1 MPKSTELQDGKPRRG
16 DIWRVDL
23 EPTIGS
29 EIRSDKGRR
38 GDTRPILVLSRPR
51 VGEKSVYLCAP
62 ITNYKPDRDELRF
75 WRIEISDTPENGL
88 DKMSCNAAPALESC
102 FGDSLNFTNHAP
114 RFYRRN
120 RRRVRQLRSRAQ
132 GQSRTAS
139 ASFFG
144 RSLLPARRRNRG

>member
-1 MPKSTELQDGKPRRG
+1 MRTHNPAELHEDKPRRG

-38 GDTRPILVLSRPR
+38 GDTRPILVLSRSR

-75 WRIEISDTPENGL
+75 WRIEIGNTPENGF
-88 DKMSCNAAPALESC
+88 DKMSCIDVSQTRALD
-102 FGDSLNFTNHAP
+102 FGRFKRQSGHAHSAET
-114 RFYRRN
+114 
-120 RRRVRQLRSRAQ
+120 Q
-132 GQSRTAS
+132 AS
-139 ASFFG
+139 ATA
-144 RSLLPARRRNRG
+144 LARCVGVVVPDSSEPSSQ